1 MADKDPLQSSIN
13 SLNRNIQD
21 LNTNI
26 KSLSSTMKKSEA
38 ASNNT
43 AKAIS
48 AGDKERSK
56 AIEDI
61 KKVLIASGAPTKKDG
76 NIALNNALGKRINE
90 LLNKD
95 NGIKEVVENA
105 FKRVNAY
112 NKDNPKDK
120 IDDLTKVPEIMKEIL
135 EEVKRAVG
143 DIKGAKELTDNFKK
157 EIKVPKSEAKS
168 LEGYKLVT
176 DDKGVEMILKTTSDL
191 SQLRS
196 EVIKLKET
204 LQENRKEIDTE
215 LKSVSTLVTDL
226 AEKSS
231 MLRQISKN
239 LEKTMDSA
247 TKASDKVVNEFT
259 VLRSNIHDFGRDMR
273 AASKSVNQ
281 AMGGFN
287 DIKAKA
293 EKFSFN
299 SSSSNSSFRE
309 QARKNSDRASQK
321 GFVGLLLAGLIP
333 ALQKIFNKVGI
344 TDYLKLL
351 ALRFGSGKSGTGE
364 HPILG
369 TVGYMAAGAAGVTAS
384 IIFRKQ
390 LASFAKNLLS
400 GRLSFADASKLPKGV
415 KAGVPITRA
424 GQYSR
429 GWFTGFLD
437 NPAGLSHNDR
447 VTRAVQ
453 NGGHRYLIGPNGDL
467 LQKNKHIF
475 SKAYTWG
482 GEGYS
487 AGNTARRVFNARTAR
502 FAKNVWGVTKGL
514 GKKIPLLG
522 ALFEA
527 TDDIG
532 EGKFGRA
539 YRRGGLGGWFGQ
551 LTKTTVGSAAG
562 AGGWAAG
569 TATGA
574 AVGTLIGGP
583 VGTVVGGAVGF
594 AVGGVLAPMFKNVA
608 DVMTNNVDET
618 SNLAKA
624 SKDRWGKE
632 YDKLNLFEKLLLG
645 ISNPIVSIWN
655 WIKEKFHIGEPKGP
669 DADKNQTRIN
679 KMQQHDV
686 AKYQKANEAIDRQL
700 RTYTDKN
707 STAYAQ
713 RRGELYAQYIKANT
727 PKEDVGFFKKLG
739 RAAGATG
746 TVDPKIKEEAE
757 KWADKM
763 MNEEKYKLQVQKQQN
778 AQKMAVAQNAI
789 GTLDTNNLVTKNIH
803 NVDAVALSSLGL
815 KGNITNRSM
824 QNDIAYVAKEN
835 AQNLKNLDNYLNM
848 KGYQVSYTSAMGG
861 RSHGA
866 NTAHGQGRKI
876 DFQLTKN
883 GRPVRLTSEEEADLM
898 RMGYWNKAKVGAQ
911 GWEAHANQYGGGHYD
926 VSISGGL
933 QATTATATSK
943 STGTETKT
951 ATDEQQVSVSAN
963 SGIRDALMEFTK
975 SKNAG
980 SKASRAQSIIFQ
992 ATDVTGSLGVWGIT
1006 QLNNGGMRQGK

>member
-1 MADKDPLQSSIN
+1 MAEKDPLQSSIN

-26 KSLSSTMKKSEA
+26 KSLSSTMKKAEA
-38 ASNNT
+38 TSSNT
-43 AKAIS
+43 SKVIS
-48 AGDKERSK
+48 ADKRAQEK

-61 KKVLIASGAPTKKDG
+61 KKVLIASGLQTKKDG
-76 NIALNNALGKRINE
+76 NIALNNALGKKI
-90 LLNKD
+90 D
-95 NGIKEVVENA
+95 A
-105 FKRVNAY
+105 FIQRDDTLKNYLEDALKRVNAY

-120 IDDLTKVPEIMKEIL
+120 IDDLTKVPEIMKEVL
-135 EEVKRAVG
+135 EEVKKAVG
-143 DIKGAKELTDNFKK
+143 DIKGSKDFTDNLKK
-157 EIKVPKSEAKS
+157 EIRVPKSEAKS
-168 LEGYKLVT
+168 LEGYKLMTEKDGTEV
-176 DDKGVEMILKTTSDL
+176 ILKTTSDL

-196 EVIKLKET
+196 EVVKLKET
-204 LQENRKEIDTE
+204 IQENRKEIDTE
-215 LKSVSTLVTDL
+215 LKSVSKLVTDL

-247 TKASDKVVNEFT
+247 TTASDKVVNEFT
-259 VLRSNIHDFGRDMR
+259 VLRSSIQDFGRTVNT
-273 AASKSVNQ
+273 ASKSANK
-281 AMGGFN
+281 AMSGF
-287 DIKAKA
+287 DAIKAKA
-293 EKFSFN
+293 EKFNFN
-299 SSSSNSSFRE
+299 SSSSNNSFRE
-309 QARKNSDRASQK
+309 QARRNSDRASQK

-364 HPILG
+364 HPVLG
-369 TVGYMAAGAAGVTAS
+369 TVGYMAAGAAGITAS

-390 LASFAKNLLS
+390 LASFARNLLS
-400 GRLSFADASKLPKGV
+400 GRLSFANPSKLPKGV

-429 GWFTGFLD
+429 GWLSGFLD
-437 NPAGLSHNDR
+437 NPAGMSRNER

-453 NGGHRYLIGPNGDL
+453 NGGHRFLRDANGNL
-467 LQKNKHIF
+467 LHKNNQLF
-475 SKAYTWG
+475 SRAFTWG

-502 FAKNVWGVTKGL
+502 FARNAWGVTKGL

-539 YRRGGLGGWFGQ
+539 YKKEGIGGWFKQ
-551 LTKTTVGSAAG
+551 LGKTTVGAAAG

-583 VGTVVGGAVGF
+583 IGTVVGGAVGF

-618 SNLAKA
+618 STLAKA
-624 SKDRWGKE
+624 SKERWGKE
-632 YDKLNLFEKLLLG
+632 YDKLNVFEKLLLA

-669 DADKNQTRIN
+669 DASKNQTRID

-686 AKYQKANEAIDRQL
+686 AKYQKANEDIDRQL
-700 RTYTDKN
+700 KTYTDKN

-713 RRGELYAQYIKANT
+713 RRGELYNQYIKANT
-727 PKEDVGFFKKLG
+727 PKGQNKTVAQKLG
-739 RAAGATG
+739 FGER
-746 TVDPKIKEEAE
+746 DPEISKKAWE
-757 KWADKM
+757 WADKM
-763 MNEEKYKLQVQKQQN
+763 MNEEQYKLQAQKQQN

-789 GTLDTNNLVTKNIH
+789 GTLDVSKLATVNKNG
-803 NVDAVALSSLGL
+803 VDAVAMSSLGL
-815 KGNITNRSM
+815 KGA
-824 QNDIAYVAKEN
+824 IAGDNSIPYVAKEN
-835 AQNLKNLDNYLNM
+835 AQNLKNLDNYLAM

-861 RSHGA
+861 HGA
-866 NTAHGQGRKI
+866 NTGHGQGRKI

-883 GRPVRLTSEEEADLM
+883 GKPVRLTKAEENDLM

-951 ATDEQQVSVSAN
+951 ATDEQQVSVSTN

-975 SKNAG
+975 SKKAG
-980 SKASRAQSIIFQ
+980 DRASRAQSIIFQ

-1006 QLNNGGMRQGK
+1006 QLNNGGRMRQGR

>member
-1 MADKDPLQSSIN
+1 MAEKDPLQSSIN

-26 KSLSSTMKKSEA
+26 KSLSSTMKKAEA
-38 ASNNT
+38 TSSNT
-43 AKAIS
+43 SKVIS
-48 AGDKERSK
+48 ADKRAQEK

-61 KKVLIASGAPTKKDG
+61 KKVLIASGLQTKKDG
-76 NIALNNALGKRINE
+76 NIALNNALGKKI
-90 LLNKD
+90 D
-95 NGIKEVVENA
+95 A
-105 FKRVNAY
+105 FIQRDDTLKNYLEDALKRVNAY

-120 IDDLTKVPEIMKEIL
+120 IDDLTKVPEIMKEVL
-135 EEVKRAVG
+135 EEVKKAVG
-143 DIKGAKELTDNFKK
+143 DIKGSKDFTDNLKK
-157 EIKVPKSEAKS
+157 EIRVPKSEAKS
-168 LEGYKLVT
+168 LEGYKLMTEKDGTEV
-176 DDKGVEMILKTTSDL
+176 ILKTTSDL

-196 EVIKLKET
+196 EVVKLKET
-204 LQENRKEIDTE
+204 IQENRKEIDTE
-215 LKSVSTLVTDL
+215 LKSVSKLVTDL

-247 TKASDKVVNEFT
+247 TTASDKVVNEFT
-259 VLRSNIHDFGRDMR
+259 VLRSNIHDFGHDMR
-273 AASKSVNQ
+273 AASKSANQ
-281 AMGGFN
+281 AMSGFN
-287 DIKAKA
+287 AIKAKA

-400 GRLSFADASKLPKGV
+400 GRLSFADASKLPKGA

-429 GWFTGFLD
+429 GWFTGFMD
-437 NPAGLSHNDR
+437 NPAGMSRNER

-453 NGGHRYLIGPNGDL
+453 QGGHRFLRDADGNL
-467 LQKNKHIF
+467 LHKNNQLF
-475 SKAYTWG
+475 SKATTWG

-502 FAKNVWGVTKGL
+502 FAKNAWGVTKGL

-539 YRRGGLGGWFGQ
+539 YRKEGLGGWFKQ
-551 LTKTTVGSAAG
+551 LGKTTVGSAAG

-618 SNLAKA
+618 SNLARA

-632 YDKLNLFEKLLLG
+632 YDKLNVFEKLLLA

-707 STAYAQ
+707 STAYAK
-713 RRGELYAQYIKANT
+713 RHGELYAQYIKANT

-789 GTLDTNNLVTKNIH
+789 GTLDTNNLITKNIH

-861 RSHGA
+861 HGA

-963 SGIRDALMEFTK
+963 SGIRDALLEFTK